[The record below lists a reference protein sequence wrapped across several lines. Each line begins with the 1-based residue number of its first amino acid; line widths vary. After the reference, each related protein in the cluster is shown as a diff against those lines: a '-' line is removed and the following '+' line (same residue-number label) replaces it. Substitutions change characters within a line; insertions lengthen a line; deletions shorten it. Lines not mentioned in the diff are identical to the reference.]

1 MTTDHGPRTTEY
13 RVPRRDIPALGFAIA
28 FPSLLTW
35 VYLVALRGP
44 EDMPAEASLAVR
56 AAFGAGKAVQFG
68 FPLVYVWFFE
78 RERLRPA
85 RPRLQGLALGLV
97 FGLLVS
103 FAMLA
108 LFFGGLGSSPLFA
121 GTPEKIFRLLQE
133 MNCATPGR
141 YWLLATTYAIGHSLL
156 EEYYWR
162 WFVFGWLRRYAPVRV
177 AIVISALGF
186 MAHHVVLLGVY
197 FPGRFWALA
206 MPLSM
211 GVAIGGAAWAW
222 VYHRSGSLYAAWL
235 SHGLVD
241 AAIFVVGYALLL
253 PFWEQ

>member
-1 MTTDHGPRTTEY
+1 LTTDHGPRTADY
-13 RVPRRDIPALGFAIA
+13 GALRDIPALAFAIS
-28 FPSLLTW
+28 FPALLSW
-35 VYLVALRGP
+35 LYLVVLRGP
-44 EDMPAEASLAVR
+44 EDMPAEASVAVR
-56 AAFGAGKAVQFG
+56 AAFGAGKFVQFS
-68 FPLVYVWFFE
+68 FPLAYVWFFE

-85 RPRLQGLALGLV
+85 RPTLQGLALGLG

-103 FAMLA
+103 LAMFAM
-108 LFFGGLGSSPLFA
+108 FFGGLGGSAPFA
-121 GTPEKIFRLLQE
+121 GTPDKIFRLLQE
-133 MNCATPGR
+133 MSCATPGR
-141 YWLLATTYAIGHSLL
+141 YWLLATTYAVAHSLL

-162 WFVFGWLRRYAPVRV
+162 WFVFGWLRRYAPVPV

-197 FPGRFWALA
+197 FPGWFWVLA

-211 GVAIGGAAWAW
+211 AVAIGGAVWAW

-235 SHGLVD
+235 SHGVVD
-241 AAIFVVGYALLL
+241 AAAFIVGYAMLL